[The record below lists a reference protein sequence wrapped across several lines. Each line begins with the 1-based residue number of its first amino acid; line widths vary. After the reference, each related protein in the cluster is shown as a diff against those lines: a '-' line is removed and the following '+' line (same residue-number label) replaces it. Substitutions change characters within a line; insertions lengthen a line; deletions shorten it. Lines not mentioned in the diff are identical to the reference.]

1 MTLGKVLKLYPTFS
15 DDSIDNVRDLLLQIE
30 DKESKLSETEEKC
43 EALSAQLAK
52 TEAALEK
59 TQ

>member
-15 DDSIDNVRDLLLQIE
+15 DESIDNVNDLLLQIE
-30 DKESKLSETEEKC
+30 DKESKLKETEEKC

-52 TEAALEK
+52 TEASLEK